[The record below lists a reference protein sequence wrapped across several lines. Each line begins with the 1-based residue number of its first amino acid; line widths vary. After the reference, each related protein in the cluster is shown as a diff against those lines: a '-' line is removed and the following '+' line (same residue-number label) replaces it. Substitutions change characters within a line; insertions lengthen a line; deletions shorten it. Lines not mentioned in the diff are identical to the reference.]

1 MNHSPSKK
9 LFESRLARMD
19 GRISDAQRLEEEA
32 ISLSDPSQRARIEV
46 ASVIRRFDDRLPGR
60 MNKSESDGILNQ
72 ISRIKLDEIPQ
83 EEKESAIL
91 SLELVKYGIASITPI

>member
-1 MNHSPSKK
+1 
-9 LFESRLARMD
+9 
-19 GRISDAQRLEEEA
+19 
-32 ISLSDPSQRARIEV
+32 
-46 ASVIRRFDDRLPGR
+46 

-91 SLELVKYGIASITPI
+91 SLELVKYGIALNNSDLADASKSRAEIESRVSEEDIILDILDTKAQSRK